1 VANLMLI
8 YLSHPI
14 DLADSALADRIE
26 VATRALEEAIE
37 SHKSDVVVFRPQQA
51 FFVASGAVPDPSIEM
66 INRAA
71 QSQANGMLVFW
82 PKGSRS
88 WGVPVEVERAINSG
102 LPVAFVSDAKQTW
115 SMPQAWFHNQLLQ
128 EFDWNEDALKQAIL
142 WLELMARADI
152 GSELIPT
159 VLLDSTAQMPT
170 KAYSDDAGFDLYV
183 SEDTLIEPGE
193 FVDVPCAVAVELPS
207 DTWALLTGRSST
219 LRQKQLMVNQGVID
233 PGYRGELFAGVWNLG
248 SKVVEVKAGER
259 LAQLILMPNH
269 ALHAKLVTVNELAP
283 HQRGQS
289 GFGSSGR

>member
-1 VANLMLI
+1 MFV

-14 DLADSALADRIE
+14 DLANAEVTSKVEWATESLQMALRDHESDS
-26 VATRALEEAIE
+26 
-37 SHKSDVVVFRPQQA
+37 VVFRPQEA
-51 FFVASGAVPDPSIEM
+51 FFVSPSASVGPAIEYV
-66 INRAA
+66 NRAA
-71 QSQANGMLVFW
+71 QSQAHAMVVLW

-88 WGVPVEVERAINSG
+88 WGVPVEVERALQSG
-102 LPVAFVSDAKQTW
+102 MPIAFLIEDKPTW
-115 SMPQAWFHNQLLQ
+115 AMPQAWDSGDRIKEL
-128 EFDWNEDALKQAIL
+128 DWSEDSIEQAVL
-142 WLELMARADI
+142 WLELVGR
-152 GSELIPT
+152 SEVGQELLPT
-159 VLLDSTAQMPT
+159 KLMNEHAQLPT

-183 SEDTLIEPGE
+183 SEATVIEPGQ

-219 LRQKQLMVNQGVID
+219 LRKHNLMVNQGVID

-248 SKVVEVKAGER
+248 SEAVTVEVGDR

-269 ALHAKLVTVNELAP
+269 ALHARLVAVNELAP